1 VDLDSFMQKDAS
13 REIEVKRPAAVCWKL
28 FLKQARGGQ
37 CYTDF
42 WSAYQA
48 VIRSA
53 STMQRLGKKLE
64 KRRVLERWKNT
75 LRQRLA
81 RFVRKTLSFSRIH
94 VHA

>member
-1 VDLDSFMQKDAS
+1 
-13 REIEVKRPAAVCWKL
+13 
-28 FLKQARGGQ
+28 
-37 CYTDF
+37 
-42 WSAYQA
+42 

-53 STMQRLGKKLE
+53 STMQRLGKKQE